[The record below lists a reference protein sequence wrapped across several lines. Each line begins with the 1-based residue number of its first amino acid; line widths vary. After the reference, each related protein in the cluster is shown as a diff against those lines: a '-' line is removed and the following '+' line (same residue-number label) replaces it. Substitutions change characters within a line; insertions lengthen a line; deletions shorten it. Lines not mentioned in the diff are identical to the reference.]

1 MRGEWKKGRDGR
13 EYQDWRYSVED
24 LRRDVKR
31 YRTTPDNARKF
42 LEELRHLFDRLLDPK
57 TTDAR
62 RAAIVN
68 MLQRRLTH
76 GYATM
81 ENVAILS
88 KIAAGE
94 VDPVTH
100 AFIER

>member
-13 EYQDWRYSVED
+13 EYQDYRYTPED
-24 LRRDVKR
+24 LRRDVLR

-42 LEELRHLFDRLLDPK
+42 LQELRHLFDRLLDPK

-68 MLQRRLTH
+68 LLQRRLVG
-76 GYATM
+76 GYSSM
-81 ENVAILS
+81 ERVAILS
-88 KIAAGE
+88 KIASGE
-94 VDPVTH
+94 VDPVTYEY
-100 AFIER
+100 IER